1 MTDSAFP
8 SANKMHLAFFTEHQ
22 RHTKLGIFCAQ
33 SPGYSTKRPLGW
45 GNEIVFL
52 GLSVA
57 VFHGS
62 WNIVLSWLV
71 EQVSDS
77 ATKRGGLI

>member
-1 MTDSAFP
+1 
-8 SANKMHLAFFTEHQ
+8 MHLAVFTEHQ

-33 SPGYSTKRPLGW
+33 LPSYSTKRPFGW
-45 GNEIVFL
+45 SDKVVILV
-52 GLSVA
+52 LSVA

-62 WNIVLSWLV
+62 WNIVFSWLI